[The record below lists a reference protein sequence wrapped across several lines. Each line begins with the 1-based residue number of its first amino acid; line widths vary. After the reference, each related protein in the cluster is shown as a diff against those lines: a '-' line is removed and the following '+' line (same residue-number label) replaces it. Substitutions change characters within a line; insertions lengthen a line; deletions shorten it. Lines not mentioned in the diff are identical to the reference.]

1 MRTVGLAL
9 GVVVFFGGCTVIEA
23 GLQGNLYDE
32 CFCTTWEDRRLP
44 ASGSAA
50 AGGANASVLTKRV
63 CTAWTCETWQ
73 ACFPR
78 GALLRQGDA
87 GDSVKMHSLTIG
99 SKIVG
104 ANGTNP
110 AGLFVGHS
118 ARSQLPFSPTGQMD
132 TVTNFIHRDEN
143 IKSTF
148 LRLHTPK
155 GALELSPNHLLF
167 ARNGSSTQSVLA
179 RDVRIGTTLLHRDG
193 EAMVIDP
200 YYTRVLCPCGRCP
213 AGGVRQVTSIDAFT
227 DHGAYAPMTWSGE
240 LEVNGFAVSAYA
252 QYPR

>member
-1 MRTVGLAL
+1 VHFKDFKRDILRRFTSKTPAFHVQNIRMASRAISAIVLLSLTSITQCAIKTINYQECYCTSFDLAS
-9 GVVVFFGGCTVIEA
+9 A
-23 GLQGNLYDE
+23 E
-32 CFCTTWEDRRLP
+32 CQT
-44 ASGSAA
+44 
-50 AGGANASVLTKRV
+50 
-63 CTAWTCETWQ
+63 WTCQ
-73 ACFPR
+73 PYIVCFPR

-118 ARSQLPFSPTGQMD
+118 ARSRLPFSPAGQLD

-148 LRLHTPK
+148 LRLQTPR

-200 YYTRVLCPCGRCP
+200 YTPGCCAHMVAAQLAACGR
-213 AGGVRQVTSIDAFT
+213 
-227 DHGAYAPMTWSGE
+227 
-240 LEVNGFAVSAYA
+240 
-252 QYPR
+252 

>member
-1 MRTVGLAL
+1 
-9 GVVVFFGGCTVIEA
+9 
-23 GLQGNLYDE
+23 
-32 CFCTTWEDRRLP
+32 
-44 ASGSAA
+44 
-50 AGGANASVLTKRV
+50 
-63 CTAWTCETWQ
+63 
-73 ACFPR
+73 
-78 GALLRQGDA
+78 
-87 GDSVKMHSLTIG
+87 MHSLTIG

-118 ARSQLPFSPTGQMD
+118 ARSRLPFSPAGQLD

-148 LRLHTPK
+148 LRLQTPR

-200 YYTRVLCPCGRCP
+200 YTPGCCAHVVAAQLA

-227 DHGAYAPMTWSGE
+227 DDGAYAPMTWSGE

>member
-1 MRTVGLAL
+1 MV
-9 GVVVFFGGCTVIEA
+9 
-23 GLQGNLYDE
+23 YDE
-32 CFCTTWEDRRLP
+32 CFCTARQPHT
-44 ASGSAA
+44 G
-50 AGGANASVLTKRV
+50 V
-63 CTAWTCETWQ
+63 CTAWTCETYEV
-73 ACFPR
+73 CFPR

-118 ARSQLPFSPTGQMD
+118 ARSRLPFSPAGQLD

-148 LRLHTPK
+148 LRLQTPR

-200 YYTRVLCPCGRCP
+200 YTPGCCAHVVAAQLAACGR
-213 AGGVRQVTSIDAFT
+213 
-227 DHGAYAPMTWSGE
+227 
-240 LEVNGFAVSAYA
+240 
-252 QYPR
+252 

>member
-1 MRTVGLAL
+1 LAQLKAELSVASKALIGLYEGRGCKATVFARCDLHDPYMILHSNSSWQRLIESARSSSRAL
-9 GVVVFFGGCTVIEA
+9 YEGQLLKLEITVVFEQT
-23 GLQGNLYDE
+23 
-32 CFCTTWEDRRLP
+32 
-44 ASGSAA
+44 
-50 AGGANASVLTKRV
+50 
-63 CTAWTCETWQ
+63 
-73 ACFPR
+73 CFPR
-78 GALLRQGDA
+78 GALLRQGDF
-87 GDSVKMHSLTIG
+87 GDSVKMHSLKIG

-110 AGLFVGHS
+110 ASLFVGHS
-118 ARSQLPFSPTGQMD
+118 ARSRLPFSPAGQLD

-143 IKSTF
+143 ITSTF

-200 YYTRVLCPCGRCP
+200 CTPGCCAHVVAAQLAACGR
-213 AGGVRQVTSIDAFT
+213 
-227 DHGAYAPMTWSGE
+227 
-240 LEVNGFAVSAYA
+240 
-252 QYPR
+252 